1 MFFVFLELLEYLYYN
16 ACMPKVLTKEQIE
29 QYHEEGFVFPIR
41 VMSKDEALTIATKI
55 EEVERLFPEEIHAEN
70 RNNLHLSFS
79 FLDKLVHN
87 KVVVDAM
94 EDLLGPDLALW
105 ATVMFIK
112 EPSSEHY
119 VSWHQD
125 ATYMGMNSN
134 RFATPWISLST
145 CNRETGCMTMIPGTH
160 LQEIVSHEDTF
171 DNDNIL
177 TRGQVIKNID
187 ESLGVDLILEPGEMS
202 IHSGTVVHA
211 SRPNRSN
218 KRRVGFALQSYM
230 APNIKQVLGENI
242 WTHVR
247 GKQRSDADG
256 MTLDRPKYDMDPI
269 TVAQRKVAN
278 KNLARILYKDS
289 DLKRN
294 Y

>member
-1 MFFVFLELLEYLYYN
+1 
-16 ACMPKVLTKEQIE
+16 
-29 QYHEEGFVFPIR
+29 
-41 VMSKDEALTIATKI
+41 MSKDKALAIAAKIQEA
-55 EEVERLFPEEIHAEN
+55 ERLFPEEIHAEN

-87 KVVVDAM
+87 KIVVDAM

-125 ATYMGMNSN
+125 ATYMGMNAN

-145 CNRETGCMTMIPGTH
+145 SDRNTGCMTMIPGAH
-160 LQEIVSHEDTF
+160 LQEIVNHEDTF
-171 DNDNIL
+171 DNNNIL
-177 TRGQVIKNID
+177 TRGQIINNVD

-211 SRPNRSN
+211 SKPNRSN
-218 KRRVGFALQSYM
+218 NRRIGFALQSYM
-230 APNIKQVLGENI
+230 PPNIKQVFGENF

-247 GKQRSDADG
+247 GKKRCDPNG
-256 MTLDRPKYDMDPI
+256 MTLDRPRYDMDPN
-269 TVAQRKVAN
+269 TVAQRKIVN
-278 KNLARILYKDS
+278 ENLARILYKDS
-289 DLKRN
+289 DIKRN